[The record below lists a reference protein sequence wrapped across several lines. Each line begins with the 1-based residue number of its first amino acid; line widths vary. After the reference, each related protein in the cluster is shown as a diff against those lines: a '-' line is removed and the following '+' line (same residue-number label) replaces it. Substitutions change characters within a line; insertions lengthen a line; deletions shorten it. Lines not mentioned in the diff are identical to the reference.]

1 MRHFGLL
8 TLIVSVFLTQSCA
21 ESAEPA
27 YLAENEYGAVQM
39 IVDGKPFL
47 MLAGELHNSSA
58 STEEYLALIWPK
70 IKSLNLNS
78 AMIALAWEQFEP
90 VEGQYDFSLIEAIID
105 GANRYGI
112 KVGLVWFASW
122 KNGASSYV
130 PSWVKHDRERFFR
143 VIDAQGNELE
153 TISPFCDAA
162 RDADAR
168 AFKALAAHIREC
180 DRNRVIIAYQPENEV
195 GAFADMDYSSAGLVT
210 LSSPV
215 PSQLMEYM
223 VENRTTLRP
232 ELLAAWAEGG
242 YKTAGTWNEVFPDMV
257 KAKHYC
263 MSWQYATYINV
274 VSAAAREEYDL
285 PTFCNAWLVQYP
297 GELPGRFPNGGPVS
311 CVMDIWK
318 AGAPAV
324 DILSPDIYLSDY
336 KDIVADYRRR
346 DNPLLV
352 PEAAMKIENAFYT
365 FGAEDGICFS
375 PFGIEDGVGNYEFAQ
390 GYKVLDEMS
399 HLILKYQGSGNIY
412 AVTGSRGGADELIDC
427 GDFVMRVMF
436 TAPNAYGI
444 IIRTSEDT
452 YEVCG
457 TGFHVRYESELE
469 GKVLQIEQ
477 VLEGGY
483 NDGRWYTCRYMNG
496 DETDHNREI
505 RVYGRVTELS
515 ERVENYAAK
524 HSSETF
530 VYSPETFRKI
540 YTAGVYKVKTYW
552 R

>member
-1 MRHFGLL
+1 MKHLGLL
-8 TLIVSVFLTQSCA
+8 TLIASALLAISCTDA
-21 ESAEPA
+21 AEPA
-27 YLAENEYGAVQM
+27 YLAENEFGAVQM
-39 IVDGKPFL
+39 VVDGKPFL

-58 STEEYLALIWPK
+58 STKEYLDPIWPRLN
-70 IKSLNLNS
+70 SLNLNS
-78 AMIALAWEQFEP
+78 AMVALAWEQFEP
-90 VEGQYDFSLIEAIID
+90 VEGQYDFSLIDAIID
-105 GANRYGI
+105 GGRRHGI

-143 VIDAQGNELE
+143 VVDAQGNELE
-153 TISPFCDAA
+153 TVSPFCDAA

-168 AFKALAAHIREC
+168 AFKALAAHIREY
-180 DRNRVIIAYQPENEV
+180 DKQRVIIAYQPENEV
-195 GAFADMDYSSAGLVT
+195 GAFADMDYSESGLAA
-210 LSSPV
+210 LHSQV
-215 PSQLMEYM
+215 PLQLLDYM
-223 VENRTTLRP
+223 VENKATLRP
-232 ELLAAWAEGG
+232 ELLAAWTEGG
-242 YKTAGTWNEVFPDMV
+242 FKTAGTWNEVFPDLV

-263 MSWQYATYINV
+263 MTWQYATYINT

-297 GELPGRFPNGGPVS
+297 GEAPGRFPNGGPVS

-318 AGAPAV
+318 AGAPYV
-324 DILSPDIYLSDY
+324 DILSPDIYLPDY
-336 KDIVADYRRR
+336 KSIVADYHRN

-390 GYKVLDEMS
+390 GYKVLEEMS
-399 HLILKYQGSGNIY
+399 SLILKYQGSGNIY
-412 AVTGSRGGADELIDC
+412 AVTGAKGDADELIDC

-436 TAPNAYGI
+436 NTPNAYGI

-452 YEVCG
+452 YEICG
-457 TGFHVRYESELE
+457 TGFYVRYESALE

-483 NDGRWYTCRYMNG
+483 DDGQWYTYRYMNG
-496 DETDHNREI
+496 DETDHNREV
-505 RVYGRVTELS
+505 RVYGRMTELS